1 MPIACT
7 LTSISMYASRNQ
19 GGVSDTSGDTITL
32 NIYKNNSAS
41 GMTCSVAS
49 TPRVHEVI
57 SNTCTAN
64 PVSFAVGDTLG
75 LQWSH
80 TNLSFSLF
88 TQYGVGLRCQ

>member
-7 LTSISMYASRNQ
+7 LTSISMYASRNL
-19 GGVSDTSGDTITL
+19 GNVGDMGDTITL

-41 GMTCSVAS
+41 GMTCSVTS
-49 TPRVHEVI
+49 TTRLHEVI